1 MIAILCRLALI
12 ALLFTSA
19 DVGRAE
25 MTLSTQVQELEDML
39 LSGLPLSERPRFRE
53 VQSVWRAY
61 KHAECRQRHLNYP
74 FVTVFEE
81 CDREI
86 DLERMKDLRRQLRW
100 LHGLPGHIK

>member
-12 ALLFTSA
+12 VLLFTSA

-25 MTLSTQVQELEDML
+25 TTLSTQVQELEDM
-39 LSGLPLSERPRFRE
+39 PLSERPLFRE
-53 VQSVWRAY
+53 VQSAWRTY